1 MALFLTLVKKNET
14 VTVKMTVFTAAHHA
28 VERPYL
34 SISAQYLTI
43 SAHEAKKKNVGAALK
58 REARTS

>member
-1 MALFLTLVKKNET
+1 MALFLTLVKKNKT
-14 VTVKMTVFTAAHHA
+14 VTVKITVFTAAHHA

-43 SAHEAKKKNVGAALK
+43 SAHEAKKNVGAALK